1 MNGCDKRDDRFS
13 ARTLSGAGKN
23 LASQDGW
30 ISNWFRAREVSRGN
44 KLFEARWRGSS
55 FDHHIRCHISP
66 PLSSHQSSS
75 SSTFWNVP
83 TFHHALDP
91 WWSVNILRPLQYPS
105 YLKINIIFHHPF
117 FQLYAL
123 SLFHARFDSISK
135 SSNSFFFTS
144 NFSRISKWN
153 IYNLYLHKY
162 LQSLSKERMIA
173 IIIIIIILILSSTD
187 CSPIK
192 MTKGFSRKDSKEFA
206 NKLES
211 EILASCESQEYCF
224 SHRKRTPR
232 WEWKLFSGITIVIP
246 NVIESDSRGYF
257 YIYLERT

>member
-55 FDHHIRCHISP
+55 LDHHIRCHISP

-83 TFHHALDP
+83 TLHHALDP

-123 SLFHARFDSISK
+123 SLFHARFDSITK
-135 SSNSFFFTS
+135 SSNSFF
-144 NFSRISKWN
+144 
-153 IYNLYLHKY
+153 LH
-162 LQSLSKERMIA
+162 
-173 IIIIIIILILSSTD
+173 
-187 CSPIK
+187 PIFR
-192 MTKGFSRKDSKEFA
+192 GYR
-206 NKLES
+206 S
-211 EILASCESQEYCF
+211 EIF
-224 SHRKRTPR
+224 
-232 WEWKLFSGITIVIP
+232 II
-246 NVIESDSRGYF
+246 
-257 YIYLERT
+257 YIYTSIYKVYQKSEWLQ

>member
-55 FDHHIRCHISP
+55 LDHHIRCHISP

-83 TFHHALDP
+83 TLHHALDP

-144 NFSRISKWN
+144 DFSRISKWN

-162 LQSLSKERMIA
+162 LQSLSKENDCNNNNNNFNSLEYRM
-173 IIIIIIILILSSTD
+173 